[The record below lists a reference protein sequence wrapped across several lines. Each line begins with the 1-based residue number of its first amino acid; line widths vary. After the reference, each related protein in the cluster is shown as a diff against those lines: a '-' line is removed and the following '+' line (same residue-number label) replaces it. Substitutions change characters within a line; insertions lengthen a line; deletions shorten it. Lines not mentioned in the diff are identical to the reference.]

1 MVEMRLL
8 CRLRVD
14 VAAPVVLSRGKKSQK
29 SQTKNQCLRSCSE
42 IRREIISTVSWL
54 LHINLVSLCRR
65 KMMVH

>member
-14 VAAPVVLSRGKKSQK
+14 VAAPVVLSR
-29 SQTKNQCLRSCSE
+29 E

-54 LHINLVSLCRR
+54 LHINLVSLRRR